1 MLKQGFPQE
10 AIIEA
15 FTVAI
20 RLIELAGNVDIF
32 TFRLYHR
39 DGFEA
44 DKQHIIRKA
53 LFTRFIFPGRPFGNG
68 FIDAGFRARAFG
80 EAQGFAIG
88 LPACFTQ
95 LRINQ
100 EAALFFAKVECA
112 LDGLIGNFFV
122 VSLTFLFSLF
132 GQFRVLLGEL
142 CFQRRKASLGLRF
155 CFLLFAFQNSDIAV
169 QGNQLLLLRF
179 DFCLSLRFFS
189 HLLFK
194 LLF

>member
-10 AIIEA
+10 AIIET

-32 TFRLYHR
+32 TFRFYHR
-39 DGFEA
+39 DGFET

-53 LFTRFIFPGRPFGNG
+53 LITRFIFPGRPFGNG

-95 LRINQ
+95 LRVNQ
-100 EAALFFAKVECA
+100 EAALFFAKIECT

-122 VSLTFLFSLF
+122 VSLTFLFGLL

-142 CFQRRKASLGLRF
+142 CFQCSKASLGLRF
-155 CFLLFAFQNSDIAV
+155 GFLLLAFQNGDLAV
-169 QGNQLLLLRF
+169 HGNQLLLM
-179 DFCLSLRFFS
+179 
-189 HLLFK
+189 
-194 LLF
+194 

>member
-10 AIIEA
+10 AIIET

-20 RLIELAGNVDIF
+20 RLIEPGGNVDIV

-53 LFTRFIFPGRPFGNG
+53 LITRFIFSGRPFGNG
-68 FIDAGFRARAFG
+68 FIDAGFRTCAFG
-80 EAQGFAIG
+80 EAQGFAVG

-100 EAALFFAKVECA
+100 EATLFFAKVECA

-122 VSLTFLFSLF
+122 VSLTFLFGLL

-142 CFQRRKASLGLRF
+142 CFQCSKASLGLRF
-155 CFLLFAFQNSDIAV
+155 GFLLLAFQNGDIAV
-169 QGNQLLLLRF
+169 QGNQLLLLCF
-179 DFCLSLRFFS
+179 DFCLTLRFFS

>member
-44 DKQHIIRKA
+44 NKQHIIRKA
-53 LFTRFIFPGRPFGNG
+53 LITRFIFPGRPFGNC
-68 FIDAGFRARAFG
+68 FIDAGFRACAFG

-88 LPACFTQ
+88 LPACFSQ
-95 LRINQ
+95 LGINQ

-122 VSLTFLFSLF
+122 VSLTFLFGLF
-132 GQFRVLLGEL
+132 GQFRILLGEL
-142 CFQRRKASLGLRF
+142 RFQRRKASLGLHF
-155 CFLLFAFQNSDIAV
+155 CFLLFAFQNGDIAV